1 MESTHCNQQ
10 EVLQTSQRLNNL
22 RFRLRFQIA
31 PQSTLEVETEDFRK
45 YVSVRRPTPIF
56 HFSPRHSGR
65 KMRIPNLFLRYR
77 TSPMSSSKPYYKPAS
92 PFMRENSTNR
102 ATEVTN
108 VEFERHAVSDGV
120 KIIISQY
127 HPDLSK
133 QATLFS
139 GHNYNIFEIL
149 GASFAKEVGSCK
161 ETIGDRKV
169 ESITIFDKNP
179 SPTRIHPR
187 HDSISDKYPFP
198 TSIHFRQVSI
208 SDKYPSPTSIHLRQV
223 SISDRYHLTSKN
235 MSQDSQKIGWRC
247 SNFPAAKHLPQAIL
261 DFGYF
266 LLRCSY
272 PRRTK
277 IDYSRS
283 SGT

>member
-1 MESTHCNQQ
+1 M
-10 EVLQTSQRLNNL
+10 
-22 RFRLRFQIA
+22 
-31 PQSTLEVETEDFRK
+31 
-45 YVSVRRPTPIF
+45 
-56 HFSPRHSGR
+56 G
-65 KMRIPNLFLRYR
+65 
-77 TSPMSSSKPYYKPAS
+77 
-92 PFMRENSTNR
+92 
-102 ATEVTN
+102 
-108 VEFERHAVSDGV
+108 
-120 KIIISQY
+120 QY

-169 ESITIFDKNP
+169 ENITIF
-179 SPTRIHPR
+179 
-187 HDSISDKYPFP
+187 
-198 TSIHFRQVSI
+198 
-208 SDKYPSPTSIHLRQV
+208 DKYPSPTSIHLRQV
-223 SISDRYHLTSKN
+223 SISDKYHLTSKN

-272 PRRTK
+272 LRRTK
-277 IDYSRS
+277 IDYCRS

>member
-1 MESTHCNQQ
+1 M
-10 EVLQTSQRLNNL
+10 
-22 RFRLRFQIA
+22 
-31 PQSTLEVETEDFRK
+31 
-45 YVSVRRPTPIF
+45 
-56 HFSPRHSGR
+56 G
-65 KMRIPNLFLRYR
+65 
-77 TSPMSSSKPYYKPAS
+77 
-92 PFMRENSTNR
+92 
-102 ATEVTN
+102 
-108 VEFERHAVSDGV
+108 
-120 KIIISQY
+120 QY
-127 HPDLSK
+127 HPDLYK

-169 ESITIFDKNP
+169 ESITI
-179 SPTRIHPR
+179 
-187 HDSISDKYPFP
+187 SDKYPSP
-198 TSIHFRQVSI
+198 TSIHPRQVSI

-223 SISDRYHLTSKN
+223 SISDKYHLTSKN

-266 LLRCSY
+266 PLRCSY
-272 PRRTK
+272 LRRTK
-277 IDYSRS
+277 IDHCRS

>member
-1 MESTHCNQQ
+1 M
-10 EVLQTSQRLNNL
+10 
-22 RFRLRFQIA
+22 
-31 PQSTLEVETEDFRK
+31 
-45 YVSVRRPTPIF
+45 
-56 HFSPRHSGR
+56 G
-65 KMRIPNLFLRYR
+65 
-77 TSPMSSSKPYYKPAS
+77 
-92 PFMRENSTNR
+92 
-102 ATEVTN
+102 
-108 VEFERHAVSDGV
+108 
-120 KIIISQY
+120 QY

-179 SPTRIHPR
+179 SPTRIH
-187 HDSISDKYPFP
+187 
-198 TSIHFRQVSI
+198 
-208 SDKYPSPTSIHLRQV
+208 LRQV

-266 LLRCSY
+266 LL
-272 PRRTK
+272 
-277 IDYSRS
+277 
-283 SGT
+283 